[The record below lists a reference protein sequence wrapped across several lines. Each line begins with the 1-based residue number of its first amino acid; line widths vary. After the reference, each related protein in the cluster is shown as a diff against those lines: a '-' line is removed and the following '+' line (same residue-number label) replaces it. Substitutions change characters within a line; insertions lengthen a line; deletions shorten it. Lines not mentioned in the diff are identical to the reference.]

1 MCHWIYS
8 LLNPLHT
15 WGVPL
20 SRRVCSFL
28 CSVRIPVKI
37 FTGKELLFNE
47 RKDPSSVSGKVQ
59 IAFGSGFYG
68 VFDLFVLKL
77 QGF

>member
-1 MCHWIYS
+1 M
-8 LLNPLHT
+8 
-15 WGVPL
+15 
-20 SRRVCSFL
+20 
-28 CSVRIPVKI
+28 KI